1 MKVLVYG
8 ATGAQATP
16 TVSELLA
23 QGHEAI
29 VFTRDA
35 AKAETQRQAGATI
48 FEGDMLDADATRRAS
63 EGVDA
68 VALLIPF
75 FMGDPQAAGK
85 NAVQAAKEAGVK
97 LVVWNTSGPLL
108 PQRVGQPAMDARLD
122 VRDWLRESGLPHI
135 ILQPTVYAEN
145 LLGPWTRP
153 FVAERNQ
160 VAYPTPPDFT
170 SAWLPAADMGKL
182 VVAALQRPELADQHF
197 VVSGRDTVNGPQ
209 LAEVFSRALG
219 REISYYAMPPQE
231 FGQILDQAFGPGA
244 GTQAAAEYQRI
255 WDGEAKPVMAVDMQ
269 PVLEALPVELMPLE
283 EWVRQRAAA
292 FTATE
297 KQVK

>member
-1 MKVLVYG
+1 MNVLVYG
-8 ATGAQATP
+8 ATGAQASP
-16 TVSELLA
+16 TVFELLA
-23 QGHEAI
+23 QGHHPI
-29 VFTRDA
+29 VFTRNA
-35 AKAETQRQAGATI
+35 AKAEAHRQAGATI
-48 FEGDMLDADATRRAS
+48 FEGDMLNPDDTRRAS

-75 FMGDPQAAGK
+75 FMGDPHTAGR
-85 NAVQAAKEAGVK
+85 NAVQAARDAGVK
-97 LVVWNTSGPLL
+97 LVVWNTGGPLL
-108 PQRVGQPAMDARLD
+108 PQRVGQPAMDTRLD
-122 VRDWLRESGLPHI
+122 VRNWLLESGLPHI

-160 VAYPTPPDFT
+160 VAYPTPPEFV
-170 SAWLPAADMGKL
+170 SGWLPSADMGKL
-182 VVAALQRPELADQHF
+182 VVAALQRPELAHQHF

-255 WDGEAKPVMAVDMQ
+255 WDGEAKPVMSVDMQ
-269 PVLEALPVELMPLE
+269 PVLEALPVQLMSLE
-283 EWVRQRAAA
+283 EWVQQHAAA
-292 FTATE
+292 FMPTNE
-297 KQVK
+297 KVN